1 MIKDSILTNRELE
14 VIRKKLQ
21 NKRLNQQDSNYLSK
35 YVRTK
40 LRKIAEIEPEYLL
53 KRLEY
58 NQKAIPIEDKI
69 KKIILKD
76 LMDVEAI
83 VLYGS
88 AIQTSYE
95 RYNDIDVLVLTKAKR
110 WNTIHE
116 KYKIIDRLEQ
126 NAKKESLKLDIQII
140 EKRVFDYQYPT
151 NISLIYQLKDHKVIY
166 GKIKLPE
173 KLEISKINLRM
184 KTDWSEIVDENS
196 EGNEIYHAIRNIL
209 LVRLLLKKTINNY
222 LLQKELINQIGIN
235 LLNRLKEN
243 EASKIE
249 KFVALNYLKKLV
261 DVTNKEILES
271 KWEKIILSS
280 H

>member
-1 MIKDSILTNRELE
+1 MIKESILTKRELE

-35 YVRTK
+35 YVRKK
-40 LRKIAEIEPEYLL
+40 LRKISEIEPEYLL

-58 NQKAIPIEDKI
+58 NQKAISIENKI
-69 KKIILKD
+69 KKIILKE
-76 LMDVEAI
+76 LMKVEAI

-88 AIQTSYE
+88 AIQTSFN
-95 RYNDIDVLVLTKAKR
+95 RYNDIDVLVLTKTKK
-110 WNTIHE
+110 WNTLNE
-116 KYKIIDRLEQ
+116 KYKIISRLEKD
-126 NAKKESLKLDIQII
+126 AKKEYLKLDIQII
-140 EKRVFDYQYPT
+140 EKKAFYYQYPT

-166 GKIKLPE
+166 GKIKLPD

-261 DVTNKEILES
+261 DITNKEILES
-271 KWEKIILSS
+271 KWEKIILSN

>member
-1 MIKDSILTNRELE
+1 MIKESILTKRELE

-21 NKRLNQQDSNYLSK
+21 NKKLNQQDSNYLSK
-35 YVRTK
+35 YVRKK
-40 LRKIAEIEPEYLL
+40 LRKISEIEPEYLL

-58 NQKAIPIEDKI
+58 NQKAISIENKI
-69 KKIILKD
+69 KKIILKE
-76 LMDVEAI
+76 LMKVEAI

-88 AIQTSYE
+88 AIQTSFN
-95 RYNDIDVLVLTKAKR
+95 RYNDIDVLVLTKTKK
-110 WNTIHE
+110 WNTLNE
-116 KYKIIDRLEQ
+116 KYKIISRLEKD
-126 NAKKESLKLDIQII
+126 AKKEYLKLDIQII
-140 EKRVFDYQYPT
+140 EKKAFYYQYPT

-166 GKIKLPE
+166 GKIKLPD

-261 DVTNKEILES
+261 DITNKEILES

>member
-1 MIKDSILTNRELE
+1 MIKESILTKRELE

-21 NKRLNQQDSNYLSK
+21 NKKLNQQDSNYLSK
-35 YVRTK
+35 YVRKK
-40 LRKIAEIEPEYLL
+40 LRKISEIEPEYLL

-58 NQKAIPIEDKI
+58 NQKAISIENKI
-69 KKIILKD
+69 KKIILKE
-76 LMDVEAI
+76 LMKVEAI

-88 AIQTSYE
+88 AIQTSFN
-95 RYNDIDVLVLTKAKR
+95 RYNDIDVLVLTKTKK
-110 WNTIHE
+110 WNTLNE
-116 KYKIIDRLEQ
+116 KYKIISRLEKD
-126 NAKKESLKLDIQII
+126 AKKEYLKLDIQII
-140 EKRVFDYQYPT
+140 EKKAFYYQYPT

-166 GKIKLPE
+166 GKIKLPD

-261 DVTNKEILES
+261 DITNKEILES
-271 KWEKIILSS
+271 KWEKIILSN

>member
-1 MIKDSILTNRELE
+1 MIKESILTKRELE

-21 NKRLNQQDSNYLSK
+21 NKKLNQQDSNYLSK
-35 YVRTK
+35 YVRKK
-40 LRKIAEIEPEYLL
+40 LRKISEIEPEYLL

-58 NQKAIPIEDKI
+58 NQKAISIENKI
-69 KKIILKD
+69 KKIILKE
-76 LMDVEAI
+76 LMKVEAI

-88 AIQTSYE
+88 AIQTSFN
-95 RYNDIDVLVLTKAKR
+95 RYNDIDVLVLTKTKK
-110 WNTIHE
+110 WNTLNE
-116 KYKIIDRLEQ
+116 KYKIISRLEKD
-126 NAKKESLKLDIQII
+126 AKKEYLKLDIQII
-140 EKRVFDYQYPT
+140 EKKAFYYQYPT

-166 GKIKLPE
+166 GKIKLPD

-261 DVTNKEILES
+261 DITNKEILKS

>member
-1 MIKDSILTNRELE
+1 MIKESILTKRELE

-35 YVRTK
+35 YVRKK
-40 LRKIAEIEPEYLL
+40 LRKISEIEPEYLL

-58 NQKAIPIEDKI
+58 NQKAISIENKI
-69 KKIILKD
+69 KKIILKE
-76 LMDVEAI
+76 LMKVEAI

-88 AIQTSYE
+88 AIQTSFN
-95 RYNDIDVLVLTKAKR
+95 RYNDIDVLVLTKTKK
-110 WNTIHE
+110 WNTLNE
-116 KYKIIDRLEQ
+116 KYKIISRLEKD
-126 NAKKESLKLDIQII
+126 AKKEYLKLDIQII
-140 EKRVFDYQYPT
+140 EKKAFYYQYPT

-166 GKIKLPE
+166 GKIKLPD

-261 DVTNKEILES
+261 DITNKEILES

>member
-1 MIKDSILTNRELE
+1 MIKESILTKRELE

-21 NKRLNQQDSNYLSK
+21 NKKLNQQVSNYLIK
-35 YVRTK
+35 YVRKK
-40 LRKIAEIEPEYLL
+40 LRKISEIEPEYLL

-58 NQKAIPIEDKI
+58 NQKAISIENKI
-69 KKIILKD
+69 KKIILKE
-76 LMDVEAI
+76 LMKVEAI

-88 AIQTSYE
+88 AIQTSFN
-95 RYNDIDVLVLTKAKR
+95 RYNDIDVLVLTKTKK
-110 WNTIHE
+110 WNTLNE
-116 KYKIIDRLEQ
+116 KYKIISRLEKD
-126 NAKKESLKLDIQII
+126 AKKEYLKLDIQII
-140 EKRVFDYQYPT
+140 EKKAFYYQYPT

-166 GKIKLPE
+166 GKIKLPD

-261 DVTNKEILES
+261 DITNKEILKS
-271 KWEKIILSS
+271 KWEKIILSN

>member
-1 MIKDSILTNRELE
+1 MIKESILTKRELE

-35 YVRTK
+35 YVRKK
-40 LRKIAEIEPEYLL
+40 LRKISEIEPEYLL

-95 RYNDIDVLVLTKAKR
+95 RYNDIDVLVLTKTKK
-110 WNTIHE
+110 WNTLNE
-116 KYKIIDRLEQ
+116 KYKIISRLEKD
-126 NAKKESLKLDIQII
+126 AKKEYLKLDIQII
-140 EKRVFDYQYPT
+140 EKKAFYYQYPT

-261 DVTNKEILES
+261 DITNKEILES